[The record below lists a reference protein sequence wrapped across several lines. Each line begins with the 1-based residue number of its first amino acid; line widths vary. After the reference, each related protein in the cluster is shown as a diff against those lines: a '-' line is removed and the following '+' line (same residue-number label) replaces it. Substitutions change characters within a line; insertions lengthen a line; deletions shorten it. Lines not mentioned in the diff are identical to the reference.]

1 MPVATQVSRGQ
12 AVRLKGDVCVITNLE
27 HRTPGK
33 GNACV
38 QATLRNMRTGAST
51 ITRWRSSEQVEIVP
65 MARKKYEFS
74 YVDGDGY
81 HFLDT
86 TTYEDVIIKPDL
98 VGDAKDYLTE
108 NMSADIVF
116 VEDKPVS
123 IELPANVEL
132 KVTNSPEG
140 IKGDSASNVMKP
152 AEVETGLSVQ
162 VPLFIKE
169 GDVIKISTADGKYL
183 GRV

>member
-1 MPVATQVSRGQ
+1 MPVATQVNRGQ
-12 AVRLKGDVCVITNLE
+12 AVRLKGDVCVITALE

-38 QATLRNMRTGAST
+38 QATLRNLRTGSST
-51 ITRWRSSEQVEIVP
+51 ITRWRSSEQVDIVP
-65 MARKKYEFS
+65 MARKRHEFS
-74 YVDGDGY
+74 YTDAEGY
-81 HFLDT
+81 HFIDPDS
-86 TTYEDVIIKPDL
+86 YEDVVLRPDA
-98 VGDAKDYLTE
+98 VEAEKDYLTE
-108 NMSADIVF
+108 NMSVDVVF
-116 VEDKPVS
+116 IEEKPTG
-123 IELPANVEL
+123 IELPPSVEL

-140 IKGDSASNVMKP
+140 IKGDSASNVQKP